1 MSIESVMLSNHLIVC
16 YPLRLSP
23 SIFPI
28 IRVFSKESILPIK
41 WPKNWCFSFCISPS
55 KEYSGLILFRMDWLD
70 LIAVQETQE
79 SSSTP
84 QFKSINSSVLSFLYS
99 PTLTSIHDHWKNHS
113 FDYVDLCWQ
122 SNGSAFLICCLG
134 WS

>member
-16 YPLRLSP
+16 CPLLLSP
-23 SIFPI
+23 SVFPI

-41 WPKNWCFSFCISPS
+41 WPKNWNFSFCISPS
-55 KEYSGLILFRMDWLD
+55 KEYSELILFRMDWLD

-79 SSSTP
+79 SSPTP
-84 QFKSINSSVLSFLYS
+84 QFKSITSSMLSFLYS

-113 FDYVDLCWQ
+113 FDYMDLCWQ
-122 SNGSAFLICCLG
+122 SNGSAFLICFLG
-134 WS
+134 